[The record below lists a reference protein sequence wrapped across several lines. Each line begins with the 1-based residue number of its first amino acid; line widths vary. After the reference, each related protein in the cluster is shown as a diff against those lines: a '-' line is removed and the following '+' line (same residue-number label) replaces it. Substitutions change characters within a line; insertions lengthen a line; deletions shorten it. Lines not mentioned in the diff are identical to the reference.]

1 MELASI
7 TFIGTVRKVFR
18 KGHTKGVIVTSA
30 YLPALGEIVVY
41 ACSLPKEI
49 KYGDK
54 VWVTGKLVATDYV
67 KVTSGNVMKFTT
79 GRFEPQPAETPYQ
92 DELPSDDVVV
102 EEDGE

>member
-49 KYGDK
+49 KYGI
-54 VWVTGKLVATDYV
+54 
-67 KVTSGNVMKFTT
+67 
-79 GRFEPQPAETPYQ
+79 RF
-92 DELPSDDVVV
+92 
-102 EEDGE
+102 G